1 MKRKRFFRGL
11 WRTLL
16 LLVTALAI
24 GIGIYSFHL
33 RTFSGDRLPMPFGIG
48 AAVVISGS
56 MEPELS
62 VGDLIV
68 VRRADEYRVGQTVVF
83 ETGGSLVVHEL
94 IRFEDG
100 MAVTKGSANNTEDE
114 PISPKNIRGRVV
126 LSLPFVGYLLDLL
139 RSLPG
144 TLAVV
149 GLSILLYLRSWRG
162 EKNED
167 DEKRRALLEEIKHL
181 REQQDENREPKEK

>member
-16 LLVTALAI
+16 LLLLALAV
-24 GIGIYSFHL
+24 GIGVYSFNV
-33 RTFSGDRLPMPFGIG
+33 RTFTGSRLPMPFGVG

-56 MEPELS
+56 MEPSLS

-68 VRRADEYRVGQTVVF
+68 VREADEYRIGQTVVF
-83 ETGGSLVVHEL
+83 ETGGSLVVHE
-94 IRFEDG
+94 IVRFEDG
-100 MAVTKGSANNTEDE
+100 MVVTKGSANNTEDA
-114 PISPKNIRGRVV
+114 PIPPKDIKGKVV
-126 LSLPFVGYLLDLL
+126 FSIPFVGYVLDFI

-144 TLAVV
+144 TLAII
-149 GLSILLYLRSWRG
+149 GLSLFLYLRSWRG

-167 DEKRRALLEEIKHL
+167 DEKRRALLLEIERL
-181 REQQDENREPKEK
+181 REQQDQDPKEK

>member
-1 MKRKRFFRGL
+1 MKRKRFLRGL
-11 WRTLL
+11 WRSLL

-33 RTFSGDRLPMPFGIG
+33 RIFSGDRLPMPFGVG

-68 VRRADEYRVGQTVVF
+68 VCRADEYRVGQTVVF

-126 LSLPFVGYLLDLL
+126 LSIPFVGYVLDVI

-144 TLAVV
+144 TLAII
-149 GLSILLYLRSWRG
+149 GLSVFLYLRSWRD

-167 DEKRRALLEEIKHL
+167 DEKRLALLEEIKRL
-181 REQQDENREPKEK
+181 REQQNQEPKE